1 MFTVNSSVAS
11 ILERIICKIEVETTS
26 DKEISRFATKR
37 KLDDIGMSSKKS
49 KRARY
54 ETVGVEEIHCRICY
68 DSNQQFPIV
77 YPCKCKVG
85 SYKCHDTFDMPIRD
99 DKEYNIHILS
109 YITYIY
115 KICTKC
121 PVSLPIFA
129 N

>member
-1 MFTVNSSVAS
+1 MQNARFVIIHYIFQDILERLDIMITVNSSVAS

-37 KLDDIGMSSKKS
+37 KLDDIGTSSKKN

-54 ETVGVEEIHCRICY
+54 ETAGVEEIHCRICY

-85 SYKCHDTFDMPIRD
+85 SYKCQ
-99 DKEYNIHILS
+99 
-109 YITYIY
+109 
-115 KICTKC
+115 
-121 PVSLPIFA
+121 
-129 N
+129 